1 MAGILQ
7 QELIALGCTQ
17 VEPSGSSAVHFG
29 VTDFSVALRVLLWT
43 RTAHKVMELLTST
56 SDPVY
61 TRQDIYQFVRRT
73 VPVQDLLGSSSSNGD
88 SAPSQPWLTLSVAVT
103 LNNARFIPTDINH
116 SHYTALNVKNAL
128 VDAARDSCPLDSRPT
143 VDTIDP
149 DVPLVVVLRGLPP
162 PAMSTAR
169 SDYSPLRSSSSSWN
183 NERFRHEAST
193 RASFDAPATTQG
205 EQYSPSGGAH
215 LSLYRC
221 LHAGSLHRRGYRY
234 DTAMHKAALKEST
247 AAGLLLSA
255 GWAGA
260 SQQQANAIL
269 VDPMMGSGTFLVE
282 GAMMAADLAPGL
294 MRIKCQV
301 PSSHRPP
308 IVRWKHETDNADSV
322 VAQWNHL
329 LKEATTRA
337 QAGLARLAKDN
348 VRIIGNDMHGGA
360 CDLAESALSQA
371 GLSKVVQIH
380 HHNCSDWT
388 PFQGQLEAT
397 SDTPWTV
404 VSNPPWGVRLEDD
417 VSSSWEALRVFLRQ
431 RCPADSQAW
440 ILSGSPTATKH
451 LGLRRSQSLP
461 LQTGDQDL
469 RWLQYLIRP
478 KNNATVVMG
487 DSEEDRDG
495 PKRLHR
501 ALSSINQGEATQPL
515 QTTRERPTRSKVRK
529 VIEKNEWLI

>member
-7 QELIALGCTQ
+7 DELMALGCQQ

-29 VTDFSVALRVLLWT
+29 VTDFSIALRVLLWT
-43 RTAHKVMELLTST
+43 RTAHKVMELLAST

-73 VPVQDLLGSSSSNGD
+73 VPVQDLLGSSSSD
-88 SAPSQPWLTLSVAVT
+88 ASSSSPPWLTLSVAVT
-103 LNNARFIPTDINH
+103 LNNARYIPTDINH

-143 VDTIDP
+143 VDTVDP

-162 PAMSTAR
+162 PALSTTAR
-169 SDYSPLRSSSSSWN
+169 TDYSWN
-183 NERFRHEAST
+183 NERSRHDVLT
-193 RASFDAPATTQG
+193 RASWDNTPATTHATG
-205 EQYSPSGGAH
+205 EQQLSSGGAH

-247 AAGLLLSA
+247 AAGLLMSA
-255 GWAGA
+255 GWAVA
-260 SQQQANAIL
+260 SRQPQSNAIL

-301 PSSHRPP
+301 PSSYRPP
-308 IVRWKHETDNADSV
+308 IVRWKHETDTADEV
-322 VAQWNHL
+322 VTQWNDL
-329 LKEATTRA
+329 LKDATTRA
-337 QAGLARLAKDN
+337 QAGLARLARDN
-348 VRIIGNDMHGGA
+348 VRIIGNDIHGGA

-380 HHNCSDWT
+380 RHNCSEWT
-388 PFQGQLEAT
+388 PFQDHTLAH
-397 SDTPWTV
+397 DTPWTI
-404 VSNPPWGVRLEDD
+404 VSNPPWGVRLDDD
-417 VSSSWEALRVFLRQ
+417 VSSSWEALRIFLRQ

-478 KNNATVVMG
+478 KDNATAVLG
-487 DSEEDRDG
+487 DSVEDR
-495 PKRLHR
+495 RLYHT
-501 ALSSINQGEATQPL
+501 LSSTKQGDATRQL
-515 QTTRERPTRSKVRK
+515 QTTRERPTRPKVRK
-529 VIEKNEWLI
+529 VPEKNEWLI